1 MSAPSEHV
9 RFLEALQPGR
19 CPICFLVHQYG
30 FDHLKSLLDESVTDP
45 HTRDRLYASKGFCRR
60 HAWQGVQQRQAIG
73 MAAIYAGLLEKEFRG
88 FNNFSRFWRGSRPKP
103 CPICQ
108 SEISC
113 ERVYSQQFAYSWSRS
128 EELRKTFVEK
138 GILCLPHFK
147 SVLSQKAPSVSRNEL
162 KNAVLLSLEKLG
174 KDLNEFLS
182 KQDYHRI
189 HEKIGG
195 EGNAWVT
202 AVRMFCGERD

>member
-1 MSAPSEHV
+1 MNAPFDHE
-9 RFLEALQPGR
+9 RFRDALQPGR
-19 CPICFLVHQYG
+19 CPLCFLIRQYG
-30 FDHLKSLLDESVTDP
+30 FDHMKSLLDESVTDP

-60 HAWQGVQQRQAIG
+60 HAWQGVQQRQALG
-73 MAAIYAGLLEKEFRG
+73 MAAIFAGLLERELQT
-88 FNNFSRFWRGSRPKP
+88 FNRVPRPWGNARPQP

-113 ERVYSQQFAYSWSRS
+113 EQVYCRQFALGWPRS
-128 EELRKTFVEK
+128 EELRKAFNEK
-138 GILCLPHFK
+138 GILCLPHLRSILGQK
-147 SVLSQKAPSVSRNEL
+147 MPKAPREEL
-162 KNAVLLSLEKLG
+162 KKAALLALEKLG

-189 HEKIGG
+189 LEKTGG
-195 EGNAWVT
+195 EGDSWVT

>member
-1 MSAPSEHV
+1 MSVPPEHQ

-19 CPICFLVHQYG
+19 CPLCFLIRQYG

-60 HAWQGVQQRQAIG
+60 HAWQGVQQRQAMG
-73 MAAIYAGLLEKEFRG
+73 MAAIYAGLLEKELLALARIP
-88 FNNFSRFWRGSRPKP
+88 RPWRSTRSKP

-113 ERVYSQQFAYSWSRS
+113 EQVYSRQFALGWSRS
-128 EELRKTFVEK
+128 EELRRVFKEK
-138 GILCLPHFK
+138 GILCLLHLK
-147 SVLSQKAPSVSRNEL
+147 SILGQKAPRTSREDF
-162 KNAVLLSLEKLG
+162 KKTALLALENLG

-189 HEKIGG
+189 QEKTGG
-195 EGNAWVT
+195 EGEAWVA
-202 AVRMFCGERD
+202 AVRMFCGERE